1 MRPVGQAQ
9 NRTVVLFLH
18 KMPSPPP
25 DSASQKAVTEPP
37 DSADSRVVGVLDSGA
52 GGLSVLPAL
61 RAAMPGTRFIYVAD
75 SGYAPYGERSD
86 DWLQTRCAALAAFLR
101 SRGAAMLVLACNSA
115 TAAAAAALRAR
126 YPQWPIVG
134 IEPGVKPAVLQSPTG
149 RIGVMA
155 TTATLRS
162 PRYARLLTEHG
173 LGAQVLAQA
182 CTGLA
187 MAIERGAADEIARL
201 VALHTAPLKRAQVDT
216 VVLGCTHY
224 PFARPWIEAAMGP
237 GVRIVD
243 TAEAVAR
250 HTAQLMKSQAPGLST
265 PMADTPRGDEFW
277 TSGPPEGLASFA
289 EHWLGWRIRVSKL
302 DVLAPATAPD
312 AAAQDR

>member
-1 MRPVGQAQ
+1 
-9 NRTVVLFLH
+9 
-18 KMPSPPP
+18 
-25 DSASQKAVTEPP
+25 
-37 DSADSRVVGVLDSGA
+37 
-52 GGLSVLPAL
+52 
-61 RAAMPGTRFIYVAD
+61 
-75 SGYAPYGERSD
+75 
-86 DWLQTRCAALAAFLR
+86 
-101 SRGAAMLVLACNSA
+101 MLVLACNSA

-243 TAEAVAR
+243 TAEAGAR